1 MYTKQFIKNVEKWA
15 QKYPQAAI
23 YLPSIDTNHLTSC
36 KTEKDQ
42 SNLKHDNAYFH
53 STHDA
58 TAEAEKW
65 FSKLNLLNNPI
76 LFVYGVGLGYAY
88 EAAKSWLKKKRNR
101 RLIFLEDDL
110 GVIRHLFETEIGT
123 HILKDSQVQLH
134 FFTQADLE
142 NPSSSLSELYWNF
155 LTSQILVSALPY
167 YESEK
172 KEIFQELKHRIL
184 YDATLRESHLEYLDY
199 GILFFKSFY
208 PNLKK
213 LEGSY
218 LGNNLFGKFKDVPA
232 IVCGAGPSLE
242 KHLPLL
248 HSLRDKALIFGGGS
262 SLNVLNAAGIQ
273 PHFGAGVDPNLAQFD
288 RLSTN
293 SAFETPFLYRNRLY
307 PPAFDM
313 VHGPRLYVTG
323 SGGYDISEWFE
334 KKLKIKGRFIEEG
347 FNVVNFC
354 LELANAFGCNP
365 IIFVGMDLAYTN
377 MRLYAPG
384 VTDNAE
390 INEEAVLNLTQ
401 VADQAVL
408 KTDIYGKPI
417 YTVWKWISE
426 SQWVSNFAKEHPK
439 ITVINS
445 TEGGLGFSEVPNIP
459 LNEVVNTHL
468 THSYDLEGWVHTE
481 IQNGA
486 MPQITT
492 RKVIAVMKNLRKSLQ
507 RCKEGLDLLLKENNL
522 MKDQVQKEK
531 VQPAFLQS
539 GLAVLC
545 ETELLEEPGY
555 KHVLD
560 VFNRVYMLTLT
571 HEAHLVRSSNRT
583 PEWRTTLKKLDL
595 NAKKLIFLRNVA
607 LVNMELINRT
617 LNEEK

>member
-1 MYTKQFIKNVEKWA
+1 MIKKQFIKNAEKWA

-23 YLPSIDTNHLTSC
+23 YLPSIDSSHLTFC
-36 KTEKDQ
+36 KTEKNQ
-42 SNLKHDNAYFH
+42 PNLIQNGHYFH

-58 TAEAEKW
+58 AEEAEKW
-65 FSKLNLLNNPI
+65 FSQLNLKNNHV
-76 LFVYGVGLGYAY
+76 LFIYGVGLGYAY

-123 HILKDSQVQLH
+123 KILKDPQVQLH
-134 FFTQADLE
+134 FFNHADLE
-142 NPSSSLSELYWNF
+142 NPSSTLSELYWNF

-167 YESEK
+167 YEYEK
-172 KEIFQELKHRIL
+172 KEIFLEIKHRIL

-208 PNLKK
+208 PNIKK

-218 LGNNLFGKFKDVPA
+218 LGNELFGKFKNIPA

-248 HSLRDKALIFGGGS
+248 QSLRDHALIFGGGS
-262 SLNVLNAAGIQ
+262 SLNILNAAGIQ
-273 PHFGAGVDPNLAQFD
+273 PHFGAGVDPNPGQFE

-313 VHGPRLYVTG
+313 VHGPHLYVTG

-365 IIFVGMDLAYTN
+365 IIFVGMDLAYTD

-384 VTDNAE
+384 VISDAAVKEEE
-390 INEEAVLNLTQ
+390 IINLTQ
-401 VADQAVL
+401 IADKAVL
-408 KTDIYGKPI
+408 KTDIHGKPI
-417 YTVWKWISE
+417 YTMWKWISE
-426 SQWVSNFAKEHPK
+426 SQWVSTFAKEHPD
-439 ITVINS
+439 ITLINS

-459 LNEVVNTHL
+459 LEEVINKHL

-492 RKVIAVMKNLRKSLQ
+492 RKVVAVMKNLRKSLQ
-507 RCKEGLDLLLKENNL
+507 RCKEGLDLLLKETNL
-522 MKDQVQKEK
+522 MREQIQKEK
-531 VQPAFLQS
+531 TQPAFLQS
-539 GLAVLC
+539 GLAALC

-571 HEAHLVRSSNRT
+571 HDAHLAKSSSRT
-583 PEWRTTLKKLDL
+583 PEWRTSLKKLDL

-617 LNEEK
+617 LND